1 MKWKFLIALL
11 VMILMTAGCAEKSQV
26 SASSESVQDSESGTQ
41 SVQAGMQD
49 AQEISNSEAGV
60 PIDSVVFSRTGVLL
74 TLKSEADIS
83 EIRISSDNNQV
94 ASLDVEK
101 TEDQAFLSLD
111 WNPETLYRFEVITG
125 SGTSSDLEVYAPEKP
140 ALKEEYTIEL
150 EDVTPGLIEKT
161 STNIKGV
168 TKFSPD
174 NSYLVIGTHGGSLKL
189 IELATGEKVW
199 EKQLVTGISDAR
211 IADIEFSEDG
221 KSLFVG
227 EESPDAFI
235 HCFDL
240 KGTEIWKFGAGK
252 ELGSDLKYMPAM
264 KKIKLDSNGNIYVAA
279 SRACGYIGE
288 KYKYLGRVYSFDPE
302 GNLRWKFPESELM
315 DSGVTWIDATPDGE
329 YAVFGTTCFTKAD
342 NWKDG
347 TVHVLDG
354 NTGEEHWSYQ
364 IPPVEPFFDYSAI
377 WYSTQITPDGEQLIT
392 MTSDGRAFLF
402 NNSHVIETGAPEI
415 TWQQNISTPIVVSG
429 VPIYGSANYAYIVN
443 DTLIFS
449 IGSTFSKDKNKDAP
463 FEHPS
468 GNSLFAYDYEGNLL
482 WKWRVDGYAG
492 ECARNDRYLVIPLAQ
507 NLVTEDRGV
516 HGIYVFDVSKSG
528 SASSRL
534 SQIYGTEGITVSAD
548 ISSDGRYIAALEAP
562 ARLDDGTVLGK
573 YRVHILT

>member
-1 MKWKFLIALL
+1 MKWKLLIALL
-11 VMILMTAGCAEKSQV
+11 ILALMTAGCAEKNQEPG
-26 SASSESVQDSESGTQ
+26 SSG
-41 SVQAGMQD
+41 SVQASGSGIQD
-49 AQEISNSEAGV
+49 TQEISNSESGV
-60 PIDSVVFSRTGVLL
+60 PIDSVVFSRTGALL
-74 TLKSEADIS
+74 TLKNEVDIS
-83 EIRISSDNNQV
+83 EIRISSDNNPV
-94 ASLDVEK
+94 ASLEIEK
-101 TEDQAFLSLD
+101 TEDQAFAAFD
-111 WNPETLYRFEVITG
+111 WNPETRYRFEVITG
-125 SGTSSDLEVYAPEKP
+125 LGTSGALEVYAPEKP

-150 EDVTPGLIEKT
+150 EDVTPGPIEKT

-174 NSYLVIGTHGGSLKL
+174 NSYLAIGTHGGSLKL
-189 IELATGEKVW
+189 IELATGDKVW
-199 EKQLVTGISDAR
+199 EKQLVKGISDAR
-211 IADIEFSEDG
+211 IADIEFSEDS
-221 KSLFVG
+221 KRLIVG
-227 EESPDAFI
+227 EESPDALI
-235 HCFDL
+235 YCFDL
-240 KGTEIWKFGAGK
+240 NGTEIWKFGAS
-252 ELGSDLKYMPAM
+252 EDLGSDLKYMPAM

-329 YAVFGTTCFTKAD
+329 YAAFGTTCFTKAD
-342 NWKDG
+342 KWQDG
-347 TVHVLDG
+347 TVHVLKG
-354 NTGEEHWSYQ
+354 NTGEEYWSYK

-377 WYSTQITPDGEQLIT
+377 WYSTQITPDGEQIIT

-402 NNSHVIETGAPEI
+402 NNSRIIETGVPEI

-468 GNSLFAYDYEGNLL
+468 GNSLFAYDYDGNLL
-482 WKWRVDGYAG
+482 WKWRLDGYAG

-507 NLVTEDRGV
+507 NLVTEDRSV
-516 HGIYVFDVSKSG
+516 HGVYVFDVSKSG
-528 SASSRL
+528 GASSRL

-562 ARLDDGTVLGK
+562 ARLDDGTVLGE

>member
-11 VMILMTAGCAEKSQV
+11 IMILMTAGCAEKSQDSDN
-26 SASSESVQDSESGTQ
+26 SASAQASGIE
-41 SVQAGMQD
+41 D
-49 AQEISNSEAGV
+49 AQEISSSEAGV
-60 PIDSVVFSRTGVLL
+60 PIDSVVFSRTGALL
-74 TLKSEADIS
+74 TLKDEAEIS
-83 EIRISSDNNQV
+83 EIRIYSDDNRV
-94 ASLDVEK
+94 AVLDIEK
-101 TEDQAFLSLD
+101 TGDQTFLSFD
-111 WNPETLYRFEVITG
+111 WTPETRYKFEVITG
-125 SGTSSDLEVYAPEKP
+125 SGASSALEVYAPEKP

-150 EDVTPGLIEKT
+150 EDVTPGPIEKT
-161 STNIKGV
+161 SMNTKGV

-174 NSYLVIGTHGGSLKL
+174 SSYLAIGTHGGSLKL
-189 IELATGEKVW
+189 IELATGEKIW
-199 EKQLVTGISDAR
+199 EKQLVEGISDAR
-211 IADIEFSEDG
+211 IADIEFSEDS
-221 KSLFVG
+221 KHLIVG

-235 HCFDL
+235 YCFDL
-240 KGTEIWKFGAGK
+240 NGTEIWKFGAGE

-347 TVHVLDG
+347 AVHILDG
-354 NTGEEHWSYQ
+354 NTGKEYWSYQ
-364 IPPVEPFFDYSAI
+364 IPPVEPFFDYTSI

-402 NNSHVIETGAPEI
+402 NNSRIIETGIPEI

-468 GNSLFAYDYEGNLL
+468 GNSLFAYDSDGNLL
-482 WKWRVDGYAG
+482 WKWRLDGYAG
-492 ECARNDRYLVIPLAQ
+492 ECAQNDRYLVIPLAQ
-507 NLVTEDRGV
+507 NLVTEDRSV
-516 HGIYVFDVSKSG
+516 HGVYVFDVSKSG
-528 SASSRL
+528 GASSRL

-562 ARLDDGTVLGK
+562 ARLDDGTVLGEYK
-573 YRVHILT
+573 VHILT

>member
-1 MKWKFLIALL
+1 MKWKLLIALL
-11 VMILMTAGCAEKSQV
+11 IMILMTAGCAENSQESGS
-26 SASSESVQDSESGTQ
+26 SASAQASGIEDT
-41 SVQAGMQD
+41 
-49 AQEISNSEAGV
+49 QEISSEAGV
-60 PIDSVVFSRTGVLL
+60 PIDSVVFSRTGALL
-74 TLKSEADIS
+74 TLKDEAEIS
-83 EIRISSDNNQV
+83 EIRISSEDNQV
-94 ASLDVEK
+94 DVLDIEK
-101 TEDQAFLSLD
+101 TEDQSFLSFD
-111 WNPETLYRFEVITG
+111 WTPETRYKFEVITG
-125 SGTSSDLEVYAPEKP
+125 SGASSALEVYAPEKP

-150 EDVTPGLIEKT
+150 EDVTPGPIEKT
-161 STNIKGV
+161 SMNTKGV

-174 NSYLVIGTHGGSLKL
+174 SKYLAIGTHGGSLKF

-199 EKQLVTGISDAR
+199 EKQLVKGISDAR
-211 IADIEFSEDG
+211 IADIEFSEDS
-221 KSLFVG
+221 KHLIVG

-235 HCFDL
+235 YCFDL
-240 KGTEIWKFGAGK
+240 NGTEIWKFGAGK

-315 DSGVTWIDATPDGE
+315 DSGVTWIDATPGGE

-347 TVHVLDG
+347 TVHVLNG

-364 IPPVEPFFDYSAI
+364 ILPVEPFFDYTSI

-402 NNSHVIETGAPEI
+402 NNSRIIETGIPEI
-415 TWQQNISTPIVVSG
+415 AWQQNISTPIVVSG

-468 GNSLFAYDYEGNLL
+468 GNSLFAYDSDGNLL
-482 WKWRVDGYAG
+482 WKWRLDGYAG
-492 ECARNDRYLVIPLAQ
+492 ECAQNDRYLVIPLAQ
-507 NLVTEDRGV
+507 NLVTEDRSV
-516 HGIYVFDVSKSG
+516 HGVYVFDVSKSG
-528 SASSRL
+528 GASSRL

-562 ARLDDGTVLGK
+562 ARLDDGTVLGEYK
-573 YRVHILT
+573 VHILT